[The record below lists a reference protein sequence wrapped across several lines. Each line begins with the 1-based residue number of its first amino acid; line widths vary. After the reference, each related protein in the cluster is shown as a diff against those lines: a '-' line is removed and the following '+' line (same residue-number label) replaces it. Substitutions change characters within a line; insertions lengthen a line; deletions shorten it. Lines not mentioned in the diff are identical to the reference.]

1 MAIDWKSP
9 YSASWHVRKVDGLTW
24 DASEELRGIID
35 VTVSRDA
42 GSALLESVTL
52 TMDMGV
58 AETIPSGWWRVT
70 ADAVQGG
77 TSESVNI
84 ATFAMVD
91 ASGTWERGLRTV
103 SATGL
108 SVLYPASVRHL
119 GKGSYAP
126 MGADGAAWAVD
137 MLSQCIAAPVSAAGS
152 FVLSR
157 HVVFD
162 AESTYLDAVRLLL
175 DAAGWRLRVN
185 GRGEV
190 LVCPPAT
197 EAGLE
202 VTPANVMDGIGYDD
216 GTADIPNTYTAIE
229 DGRTVQAVNDDPN
242 SQTSTVSRGIIVD
255 VIDASPV
262 RIDNESLEAYAQR
275 KLDEARTGT
284 LRSYSYERDFAADT
298 VPGDL
303 VHANVPQAGLDSV
316 LRVKSQT
323 IKCAAGMI
331 VEETADLEGIA

>member
-1 MAIDWKSP
+1 MAIDWKAP
-9 YSASWHVRKVDGLTW
+9 YSASWHVRRVDPLTW
-24 DASEELRGIID
+24 DASEELEGIID

-42 GSALLESVTL
+42 SSALLESATV

-58 AETIPSGWWRVT
+58 AESVPRGWWRVI
-70 ADAVQGG
+70 AEAVQGG
-77 TSESVNI
+77 TSETVDI

-91 ASGTWERGLRTV
+91 SSGTWERGLRTV
-103 SATGL
+103 QATGL

-126 MGADGAAWAVD
+126 QGADGAAWVVD
-137 MLSQCIAAPVSAAGS
+137 MLSKCIAAPVRAEGS

-162 AESTYLDAVRLLL
+162 AESTYLDAVKLLL
-175 DAAGWRLRVN
+175 EAAGWRLRVD

-190 LVCPPAT
+190 VVCPPAT
-197 EAGLE
+197 VASLE
-202 VTPANVMDGIGYDD
+202 VSPSNIMDGIGYDD
-216 GTADIPNTYTAIE
+216 GTADIPNAYTAIE
-229 DGRTVQAVNDDPN
+229 DGRAVQAVNADPN
-242 SQTSTVSRGIIVD
+242 SQTSTVSRGIIID

-284 LRSYSYERDFAADT
+284 LRSYTYTRDFSEDT

-303 VHANVPQAGLDSV
+303 VHANVPQADLDDD
-316 LRVKSQT
+316 LRVRSQT
-323 IKCAAGMI
+323 IKCGAGMV
-331 VEETADLEGIA
+331 VEETADLEGMA